1 MLLSPYVSYSFSST
15 TLAFLYVVLRCVVI
29 FPVPTASISEVPRV
43 WHRSRSGDLVRR
55 SLLCA
60 PSLLEHTYVTV
71 MTDGMALHPFAAVI
85 WTWSASICRSNL
97 DMERKTY
104 TTLNRWL
111 AQIISS
117 LTAPVLFDGHR
128 ALDLG
133 DTVLRAHSLLVHT
146 DATDD
151 A

>member
-1 MLLSPYVSYSFSST
+1 MLSSPYVYYYSFSST
-15 TLAFLYVVLRCVVI
+15 TLAILYVVLRCVVI

-43 WHRSRSGDLVRR
+43 WHRSCSGDLVRR

-71 MTDGMALHPFAAVI
+71 MTDGMALHA
-85 WTWSASICRSNL
+85 ICRSNL
-97 DMERKTY
+97 DIERKTY
-104 TTLNRWL
+104 TSLNRWL

-117 LTAPVLFDGHR
+117 LTVPVLFDGHR

-133 DTVLRAHSLLVHT
+133 DTVLRAHSLLEHT

>member
-1 MLLSPYVSYSFSST
+1 
-15 TLAFLYVVLRCVVI
+15 
-29 FPVPTASISEVPRV
+29 
-43 WHRSRSGDLVRR
+43 
-55 SLLCA
+55 
-60 PSLLEHTYVTV
+60 
-71 MTDGMALHPFAAVI
+71 MTDGMALHA
-85 WTWSASICRSNL
+85 ICRSYL
-97 DMERKTY
+97 DIERKTY

-111 AQIISS
+111 AQISSS

-133 DTVLRAHSLLVHT
+133 DTVLRALSLLEHT